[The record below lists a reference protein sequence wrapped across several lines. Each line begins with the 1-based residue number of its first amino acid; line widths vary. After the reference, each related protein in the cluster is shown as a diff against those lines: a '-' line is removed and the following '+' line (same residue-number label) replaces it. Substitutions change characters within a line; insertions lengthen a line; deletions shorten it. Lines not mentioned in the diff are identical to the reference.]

1 MSETKT
7 VTAPAPPI
15 APAPVPASDRD
26 MAATIGKNTIFGIV
40 ASGVQIITRLVS
52 VPVVIHYMGL
62 GGYGIWSIIMV
73 TAAYMRF
80 GTAGIK
86 SAFQKYVAEATG
98 SGDFDKANKLV
109 STGAFSMLLLSL
121 VGLVPV
127 AMFSTHLAKASGVP
141 PEFLKSAAWSI
152 TVLAAIYV
160 VSNFGAAYEAI
171 VMGGHRIDLARK
183 YITVLCVL
191 EAAAVI
197 GLLHAGYGLFAMA
210 LVMGASELIY
220 IFLCYRMSRKI
231 VPQMHISPAHFTPSL
246 FPELI
251 RFAGSY
257 QMVNVLE
264 LFYRAIVP
272 IALLKYFGAEAA
284 GIFALAGRLTT
295 SALIAQDALALPIL
309 SGGTMMFTAGSA
321 ESLKKFFSKSFKV
334 TIAATLPPLA
344 FICAFGTTMVYA
356 WTGETNPQFRMA
368 IFLVSL
374 AALPKAV
381 SLLQLVLY
389 RASGRALHDNI
400 SQAIRIVIVLIIAF
414 FSQRLGFYGV
424 LWGLAFSEF
433 VGVIFMVVAM
443 SMTFHVFNVKDL
455 VRDTLRISAATAL
468 VIGAGAA
475 ATLLPMPWA
484 VPERISALV
493 KLAEI
498 GIACLL
504 MAWPAL
510 IVTQSIS
517 SAERRSIL
525 DAMVPG
531 RRRELQVNH

>member
-1 MSETKT
+1 MSETST
-7 VTAPAPPI
+7 
-15 APAPVPASDRD
+15 APVPAPASNRD
-26 MAATIGKNTIFGIV
+26 LAATIGKNTFFGIV
-40 ASGVQIITRLVS
+40 ASGVQIATRLVS

-109 STGAFSMLLLSL
+109 STGSFSMLLLSL
-121 VGLVPV
+121 VGLIPV
-127 AMFSTHLAKASGVP
+127 AIFSHRLAQASGVP
-141 PEFLKSAAWSI
+141 PEFLKSAAASI

-183 YITVLCVL
+183 YITVLSVL

-210 LVMGASELIY
+210 LAMGASELIY
-220 IFLCYRMSRKI
+220 IFLCYRMSRRI

-309 SGGTMMFTAGSA
+309 SGGTMVFTAGSV
-321 ESLKKFFSKSFKV
+321 ENLKLFFAKSFKV

-344 FICAFGTTMVYA
+344 FVCSFCMTMSYA
-356 WTGETNPQFRMA
+356 WTVETNPQFRVA

-400 SQAIRIVIVLIIAF
+400 SQAIRIVIVLIVAF
-414 FSQRLGFYGV
+414 FSSRLGFYGV
-424 LWGLAFSEF
+424 LAGMAFAEF

-443 SMTFHVFNVKDL
+443 AMTFHAFNVKVL
-455 VRDTLRISAATAL
+455 VRDTLRITAATAL

-475 ATLLPMPWA
+475 AMLIPIPWA
-484 VPERISALV
+484 VPERLSALV
-493 KLAEI
+493 KLGEI
-498 GIACLL
+498 GFGCLL

-525 DAMVPG
+525 DAMLPG
-531 RRRELQVNH
+531 RRRVLQVNN